1 MYAPRVIENVTM
13 LTFNVIDFSV
23 ITRDAEADAIC
34 ATLNKFEEALKSR
47 ISIYPSFFKVPKYF
61 NFLCLPSAVFKVFH
75 RLEI

>member
-47 ISIYPSFFKVPKYF
+47 ISIKYMGVPYLHLSIVCPEHPQTPPS
-61 NFLCLPSAVFKVFH
+61 
-75 RLEI
+75 